1 MSLGKILLGAG
12 VIGGG
17 LWAWSN
23 SAKAATMTPASV
35 QRDPQSIDGMV
46 FPPEVIER
54 VKPAA
59 AKAKAA
65 KPTKDDTVLLPGP
78 LPIRVPKA
86 AAVKAAKQAK
96 AEKAAG
102 VTSSNVVDITDAQA
116 AKLKLDALLELSK
129 SRPDGLTRY
138 EMALALGYAQIAN
151 DPSASFLRQGLAQ
164 RIMAD
169 EQIAKQGGK

>member
-1 MSLGKILLGAG
+1 MGIGKILLGAG

-35 QRDPQSIDGMV
+35 QRDPQSIDGKV
-46 FPPEVIER
+46 FPPEVVER

-65 KPTKDDTVLLPGP
+65 KPAKDDTVLLPGP

-102 VTSSNVVDITDAQA
+102 VTSSNVVDITDAEA
-116 AKLKLDALLELSK
+116 AKMKLDALMNMAGSHPLSRGEL
-129 SRPDGLTRY
+129 
-138 EMALALGYAQIAN
+138 ALALGYAQIAR
-151 DPSASFLRQGLAQ
+151 DPRAADLQAQLARIIEAEMIAQG
-164 RIMAD
+164 
-169 EQIAKQGGK
+169 K